1 MVFEVNEK
9 LKLAIYW
16 FSRED
21 LEDKSLIESLMPEQK
36 DWNQKGYRVCEF
48 HSGTS
53 NIVELTKELLIHN
66 KETAVI
72 NIQHS
77 RG

>member
-21 LEDKSLIESLMPEQK
+21 LENKALLETLISEQK

-48 HSGTS
+48 HSGTG
-53 NIVELTKELLIHN
+53 NIVELTQELLIHN
-66 KETAVI
+66 KETTII
-72 NIQHS
+72 NI
-77 RG
+77 